1 MLLAS
6 GVRRDPTVSDRTFVP
21 EDAVLVP
28 GPPQLQGVAEG
39 LDGAEGVEHQV
50 HLPADALADGV
61 DDGDLV
67 LERRGLPA
75 VNFIGGIAHLKALLR
90 EVSVRFRATQTPWL
104 IVAQVGAGVAG
115 QLLLRATQ

>member
-1 MLLAS
+1 V
-6 GVRRDPTVSDRTFVP
+6 GVGRNPTVPEGIFVP
-21 EDAVLVP
+21 EEAVLVA
-28 GPPQLQGVAEG
+28 GPTQLQSIAKG

>member
-1 MLLAS
+1 M
-6 GVRRDPTVSDRTFVP
+6 GVRRNPTVPEGIFVP
-21 EDAVLVP
+21 EEAVFVA

-39 LDGAEGVEHQV
+39 LDGVEGVEPQV

-75 VNFIGGIAHLKALLR
+75 VNFVGGIAHFQALLS
-90 EVSVRFRATQTPWL
+90 EVSVRFRAAQTSWL
-104 IVAQVGAGVAG
+104 IV
-115 QLLLRATQ
+115 T